1 MGVYDDASYFYELN
15 KPTSFFPRPVS
26 SQQSIDPESEDEEER
41 QVNNKSKIFF
51 KFEDIDLRQKC
62 SNDFHGS
69 LNLLSEKILDE
80 FENYDAFLILIKNDL
95 IPDIASYLSFMF
107 KSLTKPI
114 VLTDAQ
120 VSVNNLRTDVV
131 LNFSGAI
138 IIAANVEVP
147 EVCVFYDGQLY
158 RGNRV
163 MLKSADDFQRFESPN
178 LLPLVTMGIHVKP
191 NYDVILPVPVNRSLE
206 LVPSRKCE
214 VTVLSLYPN
223 ITIETVKSLIPKD
236 IDGIVLL
243 TYGAGNGPNERRD
256 IMAVLKTKVGDG
268 VLILNCTQCKRGR
281 CTLAS
286 ATGLELKKCGIINTS
301 DMTVEACC
309 AKLNYVL
316 SLDISTEQRR
326 KLLGKNLRGE
336 MTK

>member
-1 MGVYDDASYFYELN
+1 MHLDQSGGPL
-15 KPTSFFPRPVS
+15 PTLQKILKTIWTKNRFGQNQRFPGIKS
-26 SQQSIDPESEDEEER
+26 LAFLTTSHD
-41 QVNNKSKIFF
+41 KSKIFF
-51 KFEDIDLRQKC
+51 KFKDIDLRKKC

-69 LNLLSEKILDE
+69 LNLLGEKILDE
-80 FENYDAFLILIKNDL
+80 FENYEAFLILIKNDL

-107 KSLTKPI
+107 KKLTKPI

-191 NYDVILPVPVNRSLE
+191 NYDVIFPVPVNRSLE
-206 LVPSRKCE
+206 LVSSRKCE

-256 IMAVLKTKVGDG
+256 IMAVLKTKVEDG

-281 CTLAS
+281 AGCES
-286 ATGLELKKCGIINTS
+286 VHIIN
-301 DMTVEACC
+301 C
-309 AKLNYVL
+309 LHFNVL
-316 SLDISTEQRR
+316 TL
-326 KLLGKNLRGE
+326 
-336 MTK
+336 